1 MNRIDAFA
9 TPIWL
14 EDLTELEPI
23 RGALVEAVRD
33 LRRSGGEAAERK
45 SNRNG
50 WRSASNLFDLP
61 AFAPL
66 RDRLV
71 PSIRAV
77 LDDYGVRRGSLT
89 FTVPAWAN
97 VHDRGGYNV
106 VHVHPGCWLSGT
118 VYLETPPGAGRL
130 FFNDPRPAAVMECL
144 PLRPDRPMTPAR
156 AREKFVA
163 QPRNLLLVLF
173 PSWLP
178 HGVEA
183 GDCEE
188 RISIA
193 FNVQP
198 ALARP
203 DALTPPPGES

>member
-14 EDLTELEPI
+14 EDLTELEPV
-23 RGALVEAVRD
+23 RETLVQAVRD
-33 LRRSGGEAAERK
+33 LRRRSEMAAAGAGDRK

-50 WRSASNLFDLP
+50 WRSASNLFELP
-61 AFAPL
+61 EFAPL

-71 PSIRAV
+71 PSIRAA
-77 LDDYGVRRGSLT
+77 LEDYGVRPGSLA

-97 VHDRGGYNV
+97 VHDPGGFNV
-106 VHVHPGCWLSGT
+106 VHIHPGCWLSGT

-130 FFNDPRPAAVMECL
+130 YFNDPRPAAMMENL
-144 PLRPDRPMTPAR
+144 PLRPDRPQTPAR

-163 QPRNLLLVLF
+163 QPRNLLLILF

-178 HGVEA
+178 HGVEQSECA
-183 GDCEE
+183 E

-193 FNVQP
+193 FNIQP
-198 ALARP
+198 ALMRP
-203 DALTPPPGES
+203 D